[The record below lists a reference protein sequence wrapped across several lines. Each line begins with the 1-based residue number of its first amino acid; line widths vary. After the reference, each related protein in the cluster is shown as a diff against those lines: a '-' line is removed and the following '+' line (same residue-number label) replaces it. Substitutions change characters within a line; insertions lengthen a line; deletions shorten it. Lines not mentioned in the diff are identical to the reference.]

1 MFPSIQFAWLTLYM
15 TGLGILVWLITF
27 IICMW
32 YYCRNYGLSFAKF
45 FQTLG
50 LCIII
55 PYILG
60 GWSYIMIEH
69 NILYPSNLQ
78 DLINIV
84 VPFDYK
90 FHFVGILIWLLI
102 YMVGFIKYYADS
114 YNSKKRR
121 IDAFISSVCIAC
133 IPLGFF
139 LLLGDDFIGKENQ
152 YGLFSVSSL
161 TPDSELSKY
170 VKVYPLGLWL
180 SLIWLVWRLLITGLK
195 YYTKKSGHGL
205 LGLAYLLF
213 ALSMLFVFQI
223 YPRHGVRMISPG
235 ITLDIKNYVCII
247 CGLVALILYF
257 RYYYKS
263 HKV

>member
-15 TGLGILVWLITF
+15 TGLGILVWLVTF

-55 PYILG
+55 PYLLG

-69 NILYPSNLQ
+69 NILYPSNIQ

-114 YNSKKRR
+114 YNTKK
-121 IDAFISSVCIAC
+121 DELMHSSVLCV
-133 IPLGFF
+133 LHVFLWVF

-152 YGLFSVSSL
+152 YGLF
-161 TPDSELSKY
+161 
-170 VKVYPLGLWL
+170 
-180 SLIWLVWRLLITGLK
+180 
-195 YYTKKSGHGL
+195 
-205 LGLAYLLF
+205 LF
-213 ALSMLFVFQI
+213 HL
-223 YPRHGVRMISPG
+223 
-235 ITLDIKNYVCII
+235 
-247 CGLVALILYF
+247 
-257 RYYYKS
+257 
-263 HKV
+263 